1 MSACPTLRL
10 TSVACAFGLACGEP
24 AYLPEEPPPFDSAVL
39 GADGADGGAADG
51 AADGG
56 GAAMG
61 CSAATPG
68 NTDQLI
74 VQSGLDRDAE
84 ALWVNFDCV
93 EQAYGVVPA
102 GGVWQVTT
110 GAGHVWIFREADTG
124 AFIDGVVVEGDGE
137 TTFVLE

>member
-1 MSACPTLRL
+1 MSARPILRL
-10 TSVACAFGLACGEP
+10 TSVACAFGLGCGNP
-24 AYLPEEPPPFDSAVL
+24 AYLPEEPPPFDSADL
-39 GADGADGGAADG
+39 GADG
-51 AADGG
+51 AADGAGDGASDG
-56 GAAMG
+56 GEASMG

-84 ALWVNFDCV
+84 VYWVDFDCV
-93 EQAYGVVPA
+93 EQPYGVVVA

-110 GAGHVWIFREADTG
+110 GGGHVWAFRELGSLAY
-124 AFIDGVVVEGDGE
+124 IDHVVVEGDGE